1 MSLLDSALPA
11 AHAGAAH
18 FAKGDFL
25 GGQAIFDESIQSI
38 NLSSKRKGDREPR
51 RKEKPRRWRI
61 TAAGLIKAALV
72 VGDLGWTLET
82 GSNPNA
88 NDFAEKSLC
97 KSLKEATA
105 WSVTPVAKEQE
116 N

>member
-1 MSLLDSALPA
+1 
-11 AHAGAAH
+11 
-18 FAKGDFL
+18 
-25 GGQAIFDESIQSI
+25 
-38 NLSSKRKGDREPR
+38 
-51 RKEKPRRWRI
+51 
-61 TAAGLIKAALV
+61 V